1 MTIRKLTPEEYAPA
15 LELVWRVFLEF
26 EAPDYTQEG
35 IEEFRRS
42 INDSGY
48 LSMLTVYGGYVEGT
62 LAGVIATRSF
72 GGHIALFFVDKQF
85 QRQGIGR
92 ELFNAVLADCRFD
105 SITVNSS
112 PYAVEVYHRL
122 GFTDTDREQ
131 NISGLRFTPMRFDV
145 NNGNFKTSLP

>member
-1 MTIRKLTPEEYAPA
+1 MTIRKLNPEEYSPA

-26 EAPDYTQEG
+26 EAPDYTQAG
-35 IEEFRRS
+35 IDEFRRS

-48 LSMLTVYGGYVEGT
+48 LSMLMVYGGYVDGV

-72 GGHIALFFVDKQF
+72 GGHIALFFVDRQY

-92 ELFNAVLADCRFD
+92 ALFNAVLADCRFD
-105 SITVNSS
+105 RITVNSS

-122 GFTDTDREQ
+122 GFVDTDKEQ
-131 NISGLRFTPMRFDV
+131 TVSGLRFTPMMAEV
-145 NNGNFKTSLP
+145 HK

>member
-1 MTIRKLTPEEYAPA
+1 MTIKKLAPEEYKPA
-15 LELVWRVFLEF
+15 MELVWRVFLEF

-35 IEEFRRS
+35 IEEFCRS

-48 LSMLTVYGGYVEGT
+48 LSMLTVYGGYVDGV
-62 LAGVIATRSF
+62 LAGVIATRSL

-85 QRQGIGR
+85 QRRGIGR
-92 ELFNAVLADCRFD
+92 ELFNAAVADCRFD

-122 GFTDTDREQ
+122 GFIDTDTEQ
-131 NISGLRFTPMRFDV
+131 TVSGLRFTPMKAEIKR
-145 NNGNFKTSLP
+145 

>member
-35 IEEFRRS
+35 IDEFRRS

-48 LSMLTVYGGYVEGT
+48 QSMLTVYGGYVDGV

-72 GGHIALFFVDKQF
+72 GGHIALFFMDRQF

-92 ELFNAVLADCRFD
+92 ELINAALADCRFD

-122 GFTDTDREQ
+122 GFTDTDKEQ
-131 NISGLRFTPMRFDV
+131 NVGGLRFTPMRAEV
-145 NNGNFKTSLP
+145 RK